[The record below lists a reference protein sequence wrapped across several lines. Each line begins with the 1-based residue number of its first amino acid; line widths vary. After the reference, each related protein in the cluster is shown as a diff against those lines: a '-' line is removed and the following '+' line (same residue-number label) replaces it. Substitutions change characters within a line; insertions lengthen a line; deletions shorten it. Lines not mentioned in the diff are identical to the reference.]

1 MEKCSQCNDDTR
13 YDEWADHDKKICI
26 NCETVNNDI
35 CLPIK
40 NIDKPKKTNQQQEN
54 QWNYKMAKKKDT
66 SFERAKVKKRP
77 GVHSKS
83 PNKKTKLQHNK
94 KYNRQGRS

>member
-1 MEKCSQCNDDTR
+1 MEKCTQCNDDTR

-40 NIDKPKKTNQQQEN
+40 NIDKPKKTNQQ
-54 QWNYKMAKKKDT
+54 
-66 SFERAKVKKRP
+66 
-77 GVHSKS
+77 
-83 PNKKTKLQHNK
+83 
-94 KYNRQGRS
+94 